1 MRMPFDSKI
10 LGKRIN
16 ELRKRDSIQQEKL
29 AEALEKSVPMIS
41 YYESG
46 KRVPPPDVLFVMCQI
61 FRVSSDYLLG
71 LTDNPE
77 PKGDI
82 PKEYTPP
89 DYARLKAIEVELEKI
104 DLARI
109 IEIERLMRKG

>member
-1 MRMPFDSKI
+1 MLMSFDSKI

-61 FRVSSDYLLG
+61 FRVVLDQI
-71 LTDNPE
+71 N
-77 PKGDI
+77 
-82 PKEYTPP
+82 YTAEWFFPFW
-89 DYARLKAIEVELEKI
+89 K
-104 DLARI
+104 
-109 IEIERLMRKG
+109 